1 MVVEVVLLTQIK
13 LGLRVVLEEVVMVLI
28 VDLLVLETLE
38 VLVHLKAITVAR
50 EMVEVVLKA
59 LAVEVP
65 VELAVA
71 RLPLLINPEVTAE
84 LVRKII

>member
-1 MVVEVVLLTQIK
+1 MVVLTQIK
-13 LGLRVVLEEVVMVLI
+13 LGLQVVLEEVVMVLI

-38 VLVHLKAITVAR
+38 VLVHLKAIMVVR

>member
-1 MVVEVVLLTQIK
+1 MVLLTQIK

>member
-1 MVVEVVLLTQIK
+1 MVVEVVQETQVK

-28 VDLLVLETLE
+28 VELLVLETLE